1 MKYDAVRWN
10 RLYFIR
16 LLECVQR
23 KGSHLFFSV
32 WITLSMDGAVF
43 SLGTS
48 LEVHFC
54 VSVLLLLLS

>member
-16 LLECVQR
+16 LLECVSM

-32 WITLSMDGAVF
+32 CITLSMDGSVY
-43 SLGTS
+43 SLGTG
-48 LEVHFC
+48 LEVHLC